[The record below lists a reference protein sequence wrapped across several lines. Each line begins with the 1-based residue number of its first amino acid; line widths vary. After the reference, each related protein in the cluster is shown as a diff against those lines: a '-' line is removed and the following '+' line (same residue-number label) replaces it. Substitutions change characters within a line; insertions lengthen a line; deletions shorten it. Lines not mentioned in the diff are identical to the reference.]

1 MFIDEM
7 FEDLLVEKKVRMST
21 AMATVCDE
29 KLADKA
35 DWNLATIKRME
46 NGYQLFRKRHPEF
59 PEHSFRTW
67 VAVCAPELTKILGW
81 AEVKREKNDYNEI
94 Q

>member
-7 FEDLLVEKKVRMST
+7 FEELLVEKKERIST
-21 AMATVCDE
+21 AMARVCDE

-35 DWNLATIKRME
+35 DWNFATIKMIE

-59 PEHSFRTW
+59 PENSFKTW
-67 VAVCAPELTKILGW
+67 VLLCSPELAKALGW
-81 AEVKREKNDYNEI
+81 I
-94 Q
+94 

>member
-7 FEDLLVEKKVRMST
+7 FEDLLVEKKETLST
-21 AMATVCDE
+21 TMAAVCEE

-35 DWNLATIKRME
+35 DWNLATIKRIE

-67 VAVCAPELTKILGW
+67 VRLCSPELAKALVWI
-81 AEVKREKNDYNEI
+81 
-94 Q
+94 

>member
-21 AMATVCDE
+21 AMAKVCDE

-35 DWNLATIKRME
+35 DWNYATIKRIE

-67 VAVCAPELTKILGW
+67 VGLCSPELSKSLGW
-81 AEVKREKNDYNEI
+81 EN
-94 Q
+94 